1 MLNENQIKIE
11 VAYLNMVQDTIDEML
26 ETMEKAVSK
35 CDDFVRELSLN
46 MANSFYEMDD
56 EEVAVQHNI
65 IEKFHQDLDA
75 LKQKQFVIQK
85 QALSPYFGRIDFVA
99 DDEKT
104 AQNYYIG
111 IATILKKYQTFPLAL
126 DWRAPFCSLYYDFS
140 LGRAGYTSP
149 EGQINGEISLK
160 RQYKTLKRELVYA
173 FDSSLTIGDD
183 ILKEVLG
190 NNSTDKMKTIV
201 ATIQAEQNKII
212 RNDENINLIVQG
224 VAGSGKTSIA
234 LHRVAYLIYK
244 NKISSNDILIISPS
258 SLFSDYI
265 NNVLPELGEQNTPKT
280 TLDEIAKKELT
291 GFIEFENK
299 NEMIEDLLK
308 GNIERAK
315 EIAYKSSF
323 EFYNKLKDFFTQYLN
338 ASFHAKD
345 IVVGTDVFKAD
356 EINKLYN
363 EKYAKKMPS
372 IRIEWIT
379 DYLLDKLDIAKQDEK
394 NVFARIKKVLLGMF
408 ENSDIKGLYKEF
420 LNSLNLDL
428 REYLTASGNLKI
440 GFEDVPAILFI
451 KNYLIG
457 IETEEHFK
465 HVVIDEMQ
473 DYSPVVYHL
482 FNIIFP
488 CKKTIL
494 GDIYQS
500 FEKDLDEKYLQD
512 LKNLIGGEL
521 LQINKAYR
529 STVEITEFN
538 NDLIGLK
545 NIKNFDRHGESVR
558 VYDEKSNFFKILS
571 SEIELLSK
579 KYDKIAIITASTEQS
594 EILYSNLSK
603 GFDVQLIDNN
613 SGKASGKLNL
623 LPCIFAKGLEYDA
636 VIYVRNKIFD
646 ENINKKITYIACTRA
661 LHELVVL

>member
-111 IATILKKYQTFPLAL
+111 IATILKKNQTFPLAL

-291 GFIEFENK
+291 GFVEFENK

-308 GNIERAK
+308 GKIERAK

-545 NIKNFDRHGESVR
+545 NIKNFDRHGENVR
-558 VYDEKSNFFKILS
+558 VYDEKSNFFKTLAR
-571 SEIELLSK
+571 EIDLLSK